1 MLKEKT
7 KPCVELSEKLLNEM
21 YSDGYSPKSVDHH
34 VRPIYNR
41 LASYCEEHFDGM
53 YSVDAG
59 EAFIRMIQRKKQS
72 KGQTDLNRNSIRRLD
87 HALDGDFHWRPA
99 KSRLKPY
106 AASCYDA
113 VVAGYEAYLI
123 QTGKTINNTRRH
135 IHLIAGFL
143 SHMESEGIITLP
155 MIRAEHIH
163 ERFVAVNDKAG
174 FRKTVKMFF
183 RYACRYGLV
192 ENDNSCWIPAVPRR
206 RPVPSVYTKDEIE
219 RILGSIDR
227 TASLGKRNYCII
239 LMAAK
244 LGIRSCDIAG
254 LKLEDIRHREG
265 LIRIMQQKTNIPVE
279 YPILD
284 EIAEALK
291 DYLDN
296 ARPVSGLPYVFLAQP
311 RPAPSALSTQ
321 GIYAI
326 VSGAI
331 ARAGIDISSRR
342 HGAHALRSSLA
353 SHLLADGKT
362 YPEIQHVLGHG
373 SPDAARH
380 YIRVEAERLR
390 ECALEIPVF
399 PDELTAYFQ
408 ERR

>member
-1 MLKEKT
+1 MKEKA
-7 KPCVELSEKLLNEM
+7 KPCAGLSEKVLNEM

-41 LASYCEEHFDGM
+41 LARYCEEHFEGV
-53 YSVDAG
+53 YSADAG
-59 EAFIRMIQRKKQS
+59 EAFIRMIRRKNQS
-72 KGQTDLNRNSIRRLD
+72 KEQTDLNRNSIERLN

-99 KSRLKPY
+99 KSKLKPY

-113 VVAGYEAYLI
+113 VVARYEAYLI
-123 QTGKTINNTRRH
+123 RTGKTITNTRHH

-143 SHMESEGIITLP
+143 SHMESAGITSLP
-155 MIRAEHIH
+155 MIKAEHIH
-163 ERFVAVNDKAG
+163 ERFAAANDKAG
-174 FRKTVKMFF
+174 FRKAVKMFF
-183 RYACRYGLV
+183 RYACKYGLV
-192 ENDNSCWIPAVPRR
+192 ENDNSRWIPAVPRH
-206 RPVPSVYTKDEIE
+206 RPVPSVYTKDEIA
-219 RILGSIDR
+219 RILNSIDR
-227 TASLGKRNYCII
+227 TTSLGKRNYCII
-239 LMAAK
+239 LIAAR

-265 LIRIMQQKTNIPVE
+265 FIRIMQQKTDIPVE

-296 ARPVSGLPYVFLAQP
+296 ARPGSDLPHVFLTQP
-311 RPAPSALSTQ
+311 RPAASALSTQ
-321 GIYAI
+321 GIYAV

-331 ARAGIDISSRR
+331 ARAGIDMSSRR

-362 YPEIQHVLGHG
+362 YPEIQQVLGHA

-390 ECALEIPVF
+390 ECAIEVPVF
-399 PDELTAYFQ
+399 PNELIAYFQ

>member
-1 MLKEKT
+1 MLKEKA
-7 KPCVELSEKLLNEM
+7 KPCTGLSEKVLNEM

-41 LASYCEEHFDGM
+41 LARYCEEHFEGM

-59 EAFIRMIQRKKQS
+59 EAFIRTIQRKNQS
-72 KGQTDLNRNSIRRLD
+72 KEQTDLNRNSIERLN

-99 KSRLKPY
+99 KSKLKPY

-113 VVAGYEAYLI
+113 VVARYEAYLI
-123 QTGKTINNTRRH
+123 QTGKTITNTRRH
-135 IHLIAGFL
+135 IHLIADFL
-143 SHMESEGIITLP
+143 SHMESAGITSLP
-155 MIRAEHIH
+155 MIKAEHTH
-163 ERFVAVNDKAG
+163 ERFAAANDKAG
-174 FRKTVKMFF
+174 FRKAVKMFF
-183 RYACRYGLV
+183 RYACKYGLV
-192 ENDNSCWIPAVPRR
+192 ENDNSRWIPTVPRH
-206 RPVPSVYTKDEIE
+206 RPIPSVYTKDEIE
-219 RILGSIDR
+219 RILDSIDR
-227 TASLGKRNYCII
+227 TTSLGKRNYCMI
-239 LMAAK
+239 LIAAR

-265 LIRIMQQKTNIPVE
+265 LIRIMQQKTDIPVE
-279 YPILD
+279 YPILN

-296 ARPVSGLPYVFLAQP
+296 ARPGSDLPHVFLTQP
-311 RPAPSALSTQ
+311 RPAASALSTQ
-321 GIYAI
+321 GIYAV

-331 ARAGIDISSRR
+331 ARAGIDMSSRR

-362 YPEIQHVLGHG
+362 YPEIQQVLGHA

-390 ECALEIPVF
+390 ECAIEVPVF
-399 PDELTAYFQ
+399 PNELIAYFQ